1 MTSPER
7 EALGSVGYRE
17 AMLVQ
22 PRIPSAHRPS
32 RPPRYAPATA
42 PAVAVIAAIALA
54 GCAPVVP
61 TPSPPAVTA
70 STTPTAAT
78 PTATPMTPTPAPVA
92 AEWTLHDDPQPDTN
106 CTGPGDAAAVDGALH
121 VYVSIADQHLW
132 ECSGQ
137 NLVMDADIS
146 TGAVGLDPDYA
157 TPTGTFAIAGMVR
170 DTELVGH
177 DSHGSWDDS
186 VAYWMPFDD
195 EVGFHDASWQTFPF
209 GSSEYLQSGS
219 HGCVHMPL
227 DAIAHLYD
235 DVSIGTPVTI
245 RS

>member
-1 MTSPER
+1 MRGTG
-7 EALGSVGYRE
+7 A
-17 AMLVQ
+17 
-22 PRIPSAHRPS
+22 
-32 RPPRYAPATA
+32 
-42 PAVAVIAAIALA
+42 AVAVVAAIALA
-54 GCAPVVP
+54 GCAPAAP
-61 TPSPPAVTA
+61 TPPSPAVTPAPTSTPTPTA
-70 STTPTAAT
+70 STT
-78 PTATPMTPTPAPVA
+78 APSPA
-92 AEWTLHDDPQPDTN
+92 AEWTLHDDPQPEPN
-106 CTGPGDAAAVDGALH
+106 CTGPGDAAAVDGTLH

-132 ECSGQ
+132 ECSGE
-137 NLVMDADIS
+137 NLIMDSDVS
-146 TGAVGLDPDYA
+146 TGASGLDPDYA
-157 TPTGTFAIAGMVR
+157 TPIGTFAIAGMVR

-227 DAIAHLYD
+227 DAIAHLYG

-245 RS
+245 R